1 MFEFE
6 TSMSRPTAYELH
18 RRARREQSEAVN
30 ALARGVARKLTQWV
44 GTLAGSGIKLT
55 GTLAAEWRLRRDIR
69 TLRQL
74 GDLALRDMGLTRGE
88 IEHVVRHGRRWHAM
102 DWAGYVAP
110 ARVMQRGGPGKDS
123 NLQPDRYERAWPLTD
138 PTKSIPKHSF
148 GDVRSGSEPLYHWR
162 NIGDDTPALDVSSPY
177 EHS

>member
-30 ALARGVARKLTQWV
+30 AFVSSGARNLAQWI
-44 GTLAGSGIKLT
+44 GTLADRAMNPIRA
-55 GTLAAEWRLRRDIR
+55 LAAEWRLRRDIR
-69 TLRQL
+69 TLRQF

-102 DWAGYVAP
+102 DWVGYSAP
-110 ARVMQRGGPGKDS
+110 ARSKPRQLARTYAGA
-123 NLQPDRYERAWPLTD
+123 R
-138 PTKSIPKHSF
+138 
-148 GDVRSGSEPLYHWR
+148 VR
-162 NIGDDTPALDVSSPY
+162 
-177 EHS
+177 

>member
-6 TSMSRPTAYELH
+6 TSMTRPTAHELH
-18 RRARREQSEAVN
+18 RRARREQSGAVN
-30 ALARGVARKLTQWV
+30 AFVSSGVRNLAQRI
-44 GTLAGSGIKLT
+44 GTLAGSGMKLT

-88 IEHVVRHGRRWHAM
+88 IDHVVRHGRRWHAM

-110 ARVMQRGGPGKDS
+110 ARVMQRGGPGRTRTS
-123 NLQPDRYERAWPLTD
+123 NQTVMSEPRPPDD
-138 PTKSIPKHSF
+138 PTKS
-148 GDVRSGSEPLYHWR
+148 D
-162 NIGDDTPALDVSSPY
+162 N
-177 EHS
+177 

>member
-30 ALARGVARKLTQWV
+30 ALARSVTRKLTRWV

-69 TLRQL
+69 TLRQFE
-74 GDLALRDMGLTRGE
+74 DLTLRDMGLTRGE
-88 IEHVVRHGRRWHAM
+88 IEHVVRHGRPWHAM
-102 DWAGYVAP
+102 DWAGYTAP
-110 ARVMQRGGPGKDS
+110 ARVMQRGGPGRTRTS
-123 NLQPDRYERAWPLTD
+123 NQTVMSETWPPHD
-138 PTKSIPKHSF
+138 PTKS
-148 GDVRSGSEPLYHWR
+148 G
-162 NIGDDTPALDVSSPY
+162 A
-177 EHS
+177 

>member
-18 RRARREQSEAVN
+18 RRARREQSEAVTV
-30 ALARGVARKLTQWV
+30 LAHSVAHKLTQWV
-44 GTLAGSGIKLT
+44 GTLAGSGIRLT
-55 GTLAAEWRLRRDIR
+55 GALAAEWRLRRDIR

-110 ARVMQRGGPGKDS
+110 ARVMPHGGPGRTR
-123 NLQPDRYERAWPLTD
+123 PR
-138 PTKSIPKHSF
+138 
-148 GDVRSGSEPLYHWR
+148 GSQSAS
-162 NIGDDTPALDVSSPY
+162 TS
-177 EHS
+177 